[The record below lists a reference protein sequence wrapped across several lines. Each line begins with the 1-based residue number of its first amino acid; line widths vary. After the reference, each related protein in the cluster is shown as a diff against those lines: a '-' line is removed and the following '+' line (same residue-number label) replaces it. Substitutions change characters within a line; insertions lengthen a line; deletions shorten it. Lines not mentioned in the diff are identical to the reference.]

1 MRAGRFCSLLIAAWF
16 TGGTLFVITAA
27 PFHESAPD
35 RRRPYDRAPGIAGY
49 AVGDPRRV
57 HAGYADGA
65 PPGFSGGFTEQSC
78 DGCHFENEPN
88 TGPGAVTLTGV
99 PDMFV
104 SGEKYPLT
112 VTLTRPG
119 MKLGG
124 FQLAAR
130 FEDGTQAGTVERGPG
145 EEKRVAI
152 ETQGNVQ
159 YANQRRAGAELT
171 EPDTARWTLV
181 WTAPA
186 GARPVTFHVAAN
198 AADNDES
205 TRGDYVFTTTTQSR
219 GQ

>member
-1 MRAGRFCSLLIAAWF
+1 MRAGRFCSLLIALWF
-16 TGGTLFVITAA
+16 GGTLLVVTAT
-27 PFHESAPD
+27 PFHEVAPNPQGSH
-35 RRRPYDRAPGIAGY
+35 RRATADAPGVPAGAHY
-49 AVGDPRRV
+49 VRS
-57 HAGYADGA
+57 GYADGA
-65 PPGFSGGFTEQSC
+65 PPGFSGGFKEQSC

-88 TGPGAVTLTGV
+88 TGPGTLTLAGV
-99 PDMFV
+99 PERFV
-104 SGEKYPLT
+104 GGQRYPLT

-130 FEDGTQAGTVERGPG
+130 FEDGTQAGTIERGPD
-145 EEKRVAI
+145 EDKRMAI

-159 YANQRRAGAELT
+159 YANQRRPGAELT
-171 EPDTARWTLV
+171 GPDTARWTIV

-186 GARPVTFHVAAN
+186 GAGPVTFHVAAN

-205 TRGDYVFTTTTQSR
+205 TRGDYVFTTSTQSR